1 MNNINFK
8 IRYIVY
14 GFIALVLLITFF
26 SSIAFVGA
34 GNVGVVTRFGAVN
47 RVVYPGIVTKI
58 PFIEGVTAMDTRTQ
72 KDQVD
77 ASSASKDLQ
86 TVRSTIAVNYHLE
99 GSQAVGVYQNI

>member
-1 MNNINFK
+1 MNSLHIK
-8 IRYIVY
+8 ISYIAF
-14 GFIALVLLITFF
+14 GIIALVLLITFF

-47 RVVYPGIVTKI
+47 RVVYPGIVIKT
-58 PFIEGVTAMDTRTQ
+58 PFIEGVNAMDTRTQ

-86 TVRSTIAVNYHLE
+86 TVKSTIAVNYHLE
-99 GSQAVGVYQNI
+99 GSQAVG

>member
-1 MNNINFK
+1 MKVN

-14 GFIALVLLITFF
+14 GVIAFFVLIILITFF
-26 SSIAFVGA
+26 SSIAFIGA

-47 RVVYPGIVTKI
+47 RVVYPGVVVKI

-86 TVRSTIAVNYHLE
+86 IVQSTIAVNYHLE
-99 GSQAVGVYQNI
+99 GS